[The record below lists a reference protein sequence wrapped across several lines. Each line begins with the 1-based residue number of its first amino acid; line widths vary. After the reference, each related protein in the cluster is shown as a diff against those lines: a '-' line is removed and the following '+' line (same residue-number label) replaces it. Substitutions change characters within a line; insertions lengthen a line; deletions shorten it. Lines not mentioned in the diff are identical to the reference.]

1 MLDAESN
8 AVAGEIYICYVV
20 GFSCLPTVLM
30 RSTVKIH
37 CVQKQSEILIS
48 FISFLYLYCM
58 WQYGVKKK
66 PNTTFF
72 FFFKQELGKIVYCT
86 R

>member
-8 AVAGEIYICYVV
+8 AVGGETYICCVV

-48 FISFLYLYCM
+48 FLD
-58 WQYGVKKK
+58 
-66 PNTTFF
+66 P
-72 FFFKQELGKIVYCT
+72 YCT
-86 R
+86 WQ